1 MTETPTLA
9 GPEVQVRSVVSSL
22 SDVNPE
28 GLTEAQRVAAVSAL
42 EALKGAAAAAQ
53 ARLTAAA
60 VVDREALGEDSRS
73 VRADLA
79 LARRCSPALAD
90 QHVGV
95 AKALVG
101 EMPLTMGAL
110 ERGEISERR
119 AMIVVR
125 ETACLSVE
133 HRAEVDR
140 RLAPTIANLG
150 DKALA
155 GAARRAGAALDAE
168 SLAERNRRAVASR
181 RVSVR
186 AAADGMAWLSILGP
200 MKEII
205 GAHVALL
212 GEEGRRNVIDPDLP
226 ADEWEAAAAAARA
239 DTRGKGAWLA
249 DRALE
254 LLSGRAKGQPQQVEV
269 SLVMTDQVLLPA
281 AFGGNA
287 PGDDVA
293 VIPGW
298 GPIPGAEAR
307 AHIAALLDHSDTE
320 LTNGANGVNRGGD
333 SGDAG
338 AFGWLRRLFTDPT
351 GRDLV
356 ALDSK
361 RRLFH
366 GGLRRFLELRDPTCR
381 VPWCDAPAIQADH
394 VHAVHDG
401 GATTG
406 ANAGGLCKRHNLVK
420 EEPGWHMNVEST
432 GLDGTG
438 THRIRI
444 QTPTGRI
451 HDATAPPILGEGW
464 SPPTIIGDE
473 FEPPQDPFPEGYLP
487 DELPPIELLRAPDEP
502 MLDPPDDW
510 FVQDDAMWVA

>member
-1 MTETPTLA
+1 MEGTAAPG
-9 GPEVQVRSVVSSL
+9 GPEVQVRSFVSSL
-22 SDVNPE
+22 MGVDPE
-28 GLTEAQRVAAVSAL
+28 GLTQAERVAAVSAL

-53 ARLTAAA
+53 VRLTAAA

-79 LARRCSPALAD
+79 LARRCSPTVAD

-101 EMPLTMGAL
+101 EMPETMAALT
-110 ERGEISERR
+110 RGEISERR

-125 ETACLSVE
+125 ETACLSRE

-140 RLAPTIANLG
+140 RLAPTIGSLG

-186 AAADGMAWLSILGP
+186 PAADGMAWLSILGP
-200 MKEII
+200 LKDVI
-205 GAHVALL
+205 GAYVALAA
-212 GEEGRRNVIDPDLP
+212 EESRRHQIDPDLP
-226 ADEWEAAAAAARA
+226 AEKWEAAAAAARA

-254 LLSGRAKGQPQQVEV
+254 LLSGRAKGQPQPVEV
-269 SLVMTDQVLLPA
+269 NLVMTDNVLLPA
-281 AFGGNA
+281 AFGGQA
-287 PGDDVA
+287 PADDVA
-293 VIPGW
+293 TIPGW

-307 AHIAALLDHSDTE
+307 AHIAALLDHADAADVAR
-320 LTNGANGVNRGGD
+320 GAGGK
-333 SGDAG
+333 SCATTV
-338 AFGWLRRLFTDPT
+338 WLRRLFTDPS

-356 ALDSK
+356 AMDS
-361 RRLFH
+361 RRRRFL
-366 GGLRRFLELRDPTCR
+366 GGLRCFLELRDPTCR
-381 VPWCDAPAIQADH
+381 VPWCDAPAVESDH
-394 VHAVHDG
+394 VRAVHAD
-401 GATTG
+401 GATAG
-406 ANAGGLCKRHNLVK
+406 ANGAGLCKRHNLVK
-420 EEPGWHMNVEST
+420 EEPGWHVRVQST

-438 THRIRI
+438 AHGIRI
-444 QTPTGRI
+444 TTPTGGV

-464 SPPTIIGDE
+464 AAA
-473 FEPPQDPFPEGYLP
+473 EPVPDDRVSDVHLQDLPLPNDPWEGWIP
-487 DELPPIELLRAPDEP
+487 
-502 MLDPPDDW
+502 DPPDDW
-510 FVQDDAMWVA
+510 FTQDVEMRVA

>member
-1 MTETPTLA
+1 MREAPTMSR
-9 GPEVQVRSVVSSL
+9 GPDVEVLSVVSSL
-22 SDVNPE
+22 AQVQPE
-28 GLTEAQRVAAVSAL
+28 GLTQAGRIAAVAAL
-42 EALKGAAAAAQ
+42 ESLKGAAAAAQ

-79 LARRCSPALAD
+79 LARRCSPTLAD

-95 AKALVG
+95 AKALVD

-119 AMIVVR
+119 ALIMVR

-140 RLAPTIANLG
+140 RLAKTMGALG

-181 RVSVR
+181 RMSVR
-186 AAADGMAWLSILGP
+186 AAADGMAWLSVLGP
-200 MKEII
+200 MKDVI
-205 GAHVALL
+205 GAHVALTA
-212 GEEGRRNVIDPDLP
+212 EEGRRNIIDPDLP
-226 ADEWEAAAAAARA
+226 ADEWEAVAAAARA

-254 LLSGRAKGQPQQVEV
+254 LLSGRAKGQPQPVEV
-269 SLVMTDQVLLPA
+269 NLVMTDKVLLQA
-281 AFGGNA
+281 AFGGRA
-287 PGDDVA
+287 PSDDVA

-307 AHIAALLDHSDTE
+307 AHVADLLDHADNSDPP
-320 LTNGANGVNRGGD
+320 
-333 SGDAG
+333 SGL
-338 AFGWLRRLFTDPT
+338 WLRRLFTDPT

-356 ALDSK
+356 ALDSQ
-361 RRLFH
+361 RRRFL

-381 VPWCDAPAIQADH
+381 VPWCDAPAVQTDH
-394 VHAVHDG
+394 VTPVHEG
-401 GATTG
+401 GKTSA
-406 ANAGGLCKRHNLVK
+406 ANGGGECQRHNLVK
-420 EEPGWHMNVEST
+420 EQAGWHFAVQST

-438 THRIRI
+438 AHGIRI
-444 QTPTGRI
+444 TTPTGRV
-451 HDATAPPILGEGW
+451 HDSTAPPILGEGW
-464 SPPTIIGDE
+464 LGEIPDADPP
-473 FEPPQDPFPEGYLP
+473 L
-487 DELPPIELLRAPDEP
+487 IELDGEQERFAEEFDVWLE
-502 MLDPPDDW
+502 
-510 FVQDDAMWVA
+510 DAHEGHYWAA

>member
-1 MTETPTLA
+1 MEGTPTLA

-22 SDVNPE
+22 GDVSPE
-28 GLTEAQRVAAVSAL
+28 GLTESERVAVVSAL

-79 LARRCSPALAD
+79 LARRCSPTLAD

-181 RVSVR
+181 RMSVR

-200 MKEII
+200 MKDII

-226 ADEWEAAAAAARA
+226 AGEWEAAAAAARA

-281 AFGGNA
+281 AFGGQA
-287 PGDDVA
+287 PADDVA
-293 VIPGW
+293 TIPGW
-298 GPIPGAEAR
+298 GPIPGSEAR
-307 AHIAALLDHSDTE
+307 DHIAALLDHADDSDPK
-320 LTNGANGVNRGGD
+320 
-333 SGDAG
+333 SGL
-338 AFGWLRRLFTDPT
+338 WLRRLFTDPT

-361 RRLFH
+361 RRLFQ

-381 VPWCDAPAIQADH
+381 VPWCDAPVVQADH
-394 VHAVHDG
+394 VQAVHDG

-406 ANAGGLCKRHNLVK
+406 ANGGGMCKRHNLVK

-438 THRIRI
+438 SHRLRI
-444 QTPTGRI
+444 HTPTGRV
-451 HDATAPPILGEGW
+451 HDATATPLLGEGW
-464 SPPTIIGDE
+464 LTPEPVADE
-473 FEPPQDPFPEGYLP
+473 WWSDAEIHEMPLPEDPWGGWIP
-487 DELPPIELLRAPDEP
+487 
-502 MLDPPDDW
+502 DPPDDW
-510 FVQDDAMWVA
+510 FPQDDEMRVA

>member
-1 MTETPTLA
+1 MTGTPTLE
-9 GPEVQVRSVVSSL
+9 GPEVQVRFVVSSL
-22 SDVNPE
+22 ADVNPE
-28 GLTEAQRVAAVSAL
+28 GLTQSERVAVVSAL

-79 LARRCSPALAD
+79 LARRCSPTLAD

-133 HRAEVDR
+133 HRGEVDR
-140 RLAPTIANLG
+140 RLAPTIASLG

-181 RVSVR
+181 RMSVR

-269 SLVMTDQVLLPA
+269 SLVMTDTVLLPA
-281 AFGGNA
+281 AFGGKA

-293 VIPGW
+293 TIPGW

-307 AHIAALLDHSDTE
+307 AHIAALLDRADDSDPK
-320 LTNGANGVNRGGD
+320 
-333 SGDAG
+333 SGL
-338 AFGWLRRLFTDPT
+338 WLRRLFTDPT

-361 RRLFH
+361 RRLFL

-381 VPWCDAPAIQADH
+381 VPWCDAPATESDH
-394 VHAVHDG
+394 VHAVHDD

-406 ANAGGLCKRHNLVK
+406 ANGGGLCKRHNLVK
-420 EEPGWHMNVEST
+420 EEPGWHTTVEST

-438 THRIRI
+438 SHRIRT
-444 QTPTGRI
+444 QTPTGRV

-464 SPPTIIGDE
+464 
-473 FEPPQDPFPEGYLP
+473 
-487 DELPPIELLRAPDEP
+487 RAPDTVPDEWVSDVHLQDRP
-502 MLDPPDDW
+502 LPEDPWGGWIPDPPDDW
-510 FVQDDAMWVA
+510 FLSDEAWVA

>member
-1 MTETPTLA
+1 MTGTPTLA

-22 SDVNPE
+22 GDVNPE
-28 GLTEAQRVAAVSAL
+28 GLTQSERVAVVSAL

-60 VVDREALGEDSRS
+60 VVDREALGEDSGS

-110 ERGEISERR
+110 ERGDISERR

-181 RVSVR
+181 HLSVR
-186 AAADGMAWLSILGP
+186 PAADGMAWLSVLGP
-200 MKEII
+200 MKDII

-269 SLVMTDQVLLPA
+269 SLVMTDTVLLPA
-281 AFGGNA
+281 AFGGKA
-287 PGDDVA
+287 PADDVA
-293 VIPGW
+293 TIPGW

-307 AHIAALLDHSDTE
+307 AHIAALLDHTDDSDPQ
-320 LTNGANGVNRGGD
+320 
-333 SGDAG
+333 SGL
-338 AFGWLRRLFTDPT
+338 WLRRLFTDPT

-381 VPWCDAPAIQADH
+381 VPWCDAPAVQADH

-464 SPPTIIGDE
+464 LAP
-473 FEPPQDPFPEGYLP
+473 EPEPDDWWSDAEIHEMPLPEDPWRGW
-487 DELPPIELLRAPDEP
+487 IH
-502 MLDPPDDW
+502 DPPDDW
-510 FVQDDAMWVA
+510 FVQDDAMRVA